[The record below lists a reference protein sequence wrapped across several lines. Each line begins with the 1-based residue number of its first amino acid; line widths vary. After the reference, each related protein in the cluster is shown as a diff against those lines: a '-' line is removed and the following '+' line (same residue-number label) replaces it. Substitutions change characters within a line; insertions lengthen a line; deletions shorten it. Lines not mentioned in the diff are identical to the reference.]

1 MTERR
6 KYLEALQAAD
16 FAVWDTRLYLD
27 THPCDA
33 AAMDALRVY
42 EEQAAKARQEYEC
55 RFGSLTGMSGGCEC
69 WRWIEDPWPWNIC
82 AN

>member
-1 MTERR
+1 MSDRR

-16 FAVWDTRLYLD
+16 FAVWETRLYLD

-33 AAMDALRVY
+33 AALEALRCY
-42 EEQAAKARQEYEC
+42 EEQAAQARAEYEA
-55 RFGSLTGMSGGCEC
+55 RFGSLTGAPDGCT
-69 WRWIEDPWPWNIC
+69 WQWVEDPWPWNYC